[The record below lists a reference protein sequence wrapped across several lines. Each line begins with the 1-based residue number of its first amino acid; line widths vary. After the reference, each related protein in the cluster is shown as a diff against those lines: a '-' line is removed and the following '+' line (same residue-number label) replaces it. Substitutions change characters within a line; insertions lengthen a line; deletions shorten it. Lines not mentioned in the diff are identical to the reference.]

1 MSVKFV
7 FVGTF
12 VNNLLFGIGV
22 GGKEPVVILPSKGDI
37 IFWKPSF
44 IIGGTLSK
52 ILLSFLTG
60 SPSLSKTI
68 LPFLSNLY
76 SNVSGS

>member
-37 IFWKPSF
+37 NFWKPSF
-44 IIGGTLSK
+44 ITGGIRS
-52 ILLSFLTG
+52 IRVLSFFTG
-60 SPSLSKTI
+60 SPWLSNII
-68 LPFLSNLY
+68 LPFLSNL
-76 SNVSGS
+76 